1 MEAEGPGPVGV
12 SATGSCA
19 SPVGATHTSPRGS
32 PSPLGK
38 GPGDGSVTLLAMT
51 DISAYINAHLE
62 EEVERLRQY
71 VAIPSVAAQGQ
82 SIPECAAFV
91 KSMLESIGA
100 TAEILEKESPGHP
113 VVVGDLPGASDKTL
127 LLYNHY
133 DVQPAEPF
141 ELWTSPPFEVRR
153 DGDTLYGRGI
163 SDNKG
168 HLISRLFA
176 IRALQK
182 AHGGKLPVTI
192 RFLIE
197 GDEEIGSPK
206 FHEFVETHRDRLTAD
221 VALHEGGGVNSTGRP
236 ILSLGVKGIF
246 SAELRVRTAARD
258 SHSSY
263 GATVPNA
270 AWRLVWALSTL
281 KGADERVLIPGFYD
295 GVRRPTEQ
303 EESFVH
309 DAPAEDAEARKNLGV
324 QAFVCGVDGLEYRRR
339 MVFEPTC
346 TINGISSGYEG
357 PGMKTV
363 LPAEAM
369 AKLDFR
375 LVPDQD
381 PHDIRRKLDAHLKAQ
396 GFDDLE
402 ITLSEEEYPARSD
415 ASHPFVD
422 VVRDTARQVYGQEPI
437 MYPNMAGTQPLY
449 PMMQLLGVPM
459 ASCGLGYPDARAHAP
474 DESIRLED
482 FVLGTKHAAA
492 IIEALATS

>member
-1 MEAEGPGPVGV
+1 
-12 SATGSCA
+12 
-19 SPVGATHTSPRGS
+19 
-32 PSPLGK
+32 
-38 GPGDGSVTLLAMT
+38 MT
-51 DISAYINAHLE
+51 DITSYINTHLDDE
-62 EEVERLRQY
+62 LERLRQY
-71 VAIPSVAAQGQ
+71 VAIPSVAAQQQ

-91 KSMLESIGA
+91 KSMLQSVGA
-100 TAEILEKESPGHP
+100 TAEILDKEAPGHP
-113 VVVGDLPGASDKTL
+113 VVLGELPGASSKVL

-141 ELWTSPPFEVRR
+141 DLWTAPPFDVRR

-163 SDNKG
+163 DDNKG
-168 HLISRLFA
+168 QLISRLMA
-176 IRALQK
+176 IRALRE

-192 RFLIE
+192 KFLIE

-206 FHEFVETHRDRLTAD
+206 IHEFVEKHRSRLAAD
-221 VALHEGGGVNSTGRP
+221 VALSEGGGVNATGRP

-246 SAELRVRTAARD
+246 SVELRVRTAARD

-270 AWRLVWALSTL
+270 AWRIVWALSTL
-281 KGADERVLIPGFYD
+281 KDQNERVLIPGFYD
-295 GVRRPTEQ
+295 GVRASTAQ
-303 EESFVH
+303 EEQFVA
-309 DAPAEDAEARKNLGV
+309 DAPGEDAEVLKSLGLK
-324 QAFVCGVDGLEYRRR
+324 AFVCGVRGLDYRHR
-339 MVFEPTC
+339 MIFEPTC
-346 TINGISSGYEG
+346 TINGLSSGYEG

-369 AKLDFR
+369 AKVDFR

-381 PHDIRRKLDAHLKAQ
+381 PHDIRRKLDAHLKAN

-402 ITLSEEEYPARSD
+402 ITLSEEEFPARSD
-415 ASHPFVD
+415 ASHPFVE
-422 VVRDTARQVYGQEPI
+422 VVRSTARDVYGQEPV

-459 ASCGLGYPDARAHAP
+459 ASCGIGHPDARPHAP
-474 DESIRLED
+474 DENIRIQD

-492 IIEALATS
+492 IIEALATL